1 RGVTQM
7 LTHLENVLGESSPP
21 ELTEVAAKTS
31 GAWMRHINEEATATT
46 DVLLD
51 TLEPFQREIEHHF
64 ALEGQ
69 RRFRGIMAW
78 YLQLFT
84 RTKYIGSSLTARIPF
99 LPRSSEKVDT
109 PSAWDLAKFTRDCS
123 EAAANRQLDARN
135 KALANRLL
143 VEADQQGFPLSILTE
158 PVEAL

>member
-1 RGVTQM
+1 MHWLQMGLTKLEVDAIKTRGVTQM
-7 LTHLENVLGESSPP
+7 LAQLQTMLSEVSPP

-31 GAWMRHINEEATATT
+31 AAWTRPINEEATATT

-84 RTKYIGSSLTARIPF
+84 RTKYVGSSLTARIPF
-99 LPRSSEKVDT
+99 LPRTIGGKNVET
-109 PSAWDLAKFTRDCS
+109 PSAWDLAKFTRDCCYVAMQS
-123 EAAANRQLDARN
+123 AARR
-135 KALANRLL
+135 
-143 VEADQQGFPLSILTE
+143 S
-158 PVEAL
+158 